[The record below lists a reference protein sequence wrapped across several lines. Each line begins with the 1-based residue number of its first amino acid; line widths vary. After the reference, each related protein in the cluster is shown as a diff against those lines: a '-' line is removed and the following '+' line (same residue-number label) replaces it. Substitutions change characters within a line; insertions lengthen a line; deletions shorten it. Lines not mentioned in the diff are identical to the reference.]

1 MGQRRR
7 GNLRAGAQRACDRAG
22 FTLLEILAV
31 LLIGGLLMSLT
42 LPNFGILQSHKLQNS
57 AERIVERMDFGRQR
71 AVMTGIPHRLAID
84 LDAGT
89 YKLEWQGESA
99 RDAELQPKPAI
110 ELGIHA
116 PFSLAPP
123 PAVERSYQFLL
134 GPLGKLE
141 YLGGG
146 VEFGWIETPGG
157 EVDFGEAFI
166 TFEADGT
173 SSYTIL
179 VLNEPGGG
187 ELVLEILPRAGTV
200 RILDEDF

>member
-1 MGQRRR
+1 
-7 GNLRAGAQRACDRAG
+7 
-22 FTLLEILAV
+22 
-31 LLIGGLLMSLT
+31 MSLT
-42 LPNFGILQSHKLQNS
+42 LPNFGVLQSHNLQQS
-57 AERIVERMDFGRQR
+57 AERIVERIDFGRQR
-71 AVMTGIPHRLAID
+71 AVMTGIPHRLAIN

-99 RDAELQPKPAI
+99 RDAELQPEPAI
-110 ELGIHA
+110 KLGIDDT

-187 ELVLEILPRAGTV
+187 ELALEILPLADTV
-200 RILDEDF
+200 RILDEEF